1 MPPEQSDGINLC
13 RNKIGFWV
21 FEVYVGAFR
30 LIFMEGRDWQPKHC
44 VRGPVMTEIL
54 SFDIVIVGSGI
65 AGLRAAIEA
74 ARVSNGKCNIAVIT
88 KVQAMRSHSVS
99 AEGGTAAVLYPDKGD
114 SFESHSYDTVKGS
127 DFLADQDAVDFFV
140 HAMPGEIYQLEHW
153 GMPWSRTEDGRI
165 AQRNFGGYSF
175 PRATFAADRVG
186 FFEMQTLYDT
196 TRKFGN
202 IHFFQEWY
210 VTSLIVEKGVF
221 RGVTAIDLKS
231 GGYHAFS
238 ARAGVI
244 ATGGAGR
251 LYKFATYGYSST
263 PDGLSLAY
271 RAGAPI
277 EDMEFVQFHPTGLIP
292 SGVLITEGARGDG
305 AVLLNSKGERFM
317 KRYAPEKL
325 DLASRDVVS
334 RGMITEI
341 LEGRG
346 LTDAVTGMEYL
357 LLDLRHLGGEKI
369 KERLSGIREIAI
381 KFKGIDPI
389 DDPLP
394 VRPVCHYTMGGIGT
408 NVKAETRIIGLWAA
422 GEAACVSINGA
433 NRLGANST
441 AECLVF
447 GTQAGAG
454 AAKYAIAQQSQN
466 VSQDAVSLEEKRL
479 FDEILHGSGTENPY
493 EIHNQIQTIMDKYAY
508 VYRTGEG
515 LETGLKELRDLR
527 KLTYRHVDDQGKE
540 YNTNFINVL
549 ELEAMFDIA
558 EIVLAGGL
566 ARTESRGAHA
576 RTDFPKRDDPNWL
589 RHTLAFQSAE
599 GPRFEYAPVTIT
611 KYQPIDRHY

>member
-1 MPPEQSDGINLC
+1 
-13 RNKIGFWV
+13 
-21 FEVYVGAFR
+21 
-30 LIFMEGRDWQPKHC
+30 
-44 VRGPVMTEIL
+44 MTEVL
-54 SFDIVIVGSGI
+54 TYDVAVVGSGI

-74 ARVSNGKCNIAVIT
+74 ARVSKGKSSIAVIT

-114 SFESHSYDTVKGS
+114 SFESHIYDTIKGS
-127 DFLADQDAVDFFV
+127 DFLADQDAVEFFV
-140 HAMPGEIYQLEHW
+140 EAMPSEIYLLEHW

-196 TRKFGN
+196 SRKFDD

-210 VTSLIVEKGVF
+210 VTSLIVEHGVF
-221 RGVTAIDLKS
+221 RGLTAIDIKT
-231 GGYHAFS
+231 GGFHLFK
-238 ARAGVI
+238 ARAGVM

-251 LYKFATYGYSST
+251 LYRFATYGYSST

-305 AVLLNSKGERFM
+305 AVLVNSKGERFM
-317 KRYAPEKL
+317 KKYAPEKL

-334 RGMITEI
+334 RAMITEI
-341 LEGRG
+341 QEGRG
-346 LTDAVTGMEYL
+346 FKDPVSEMEHL
-357 LLDLRHLGGEKI
+357 LLDLRHLGAEKI

-389 DDPLP
+389 HEPLP
-394 VRPVCHYTMGGIGT
+394 VRPVCHYTMGGIRT
-408 NVKAETRIIGLWAA
+408 NMKAETPIIGLWAA
-422 GEAACVSINGA
+422 GEAACLSINGA

-441 AECLVF
+441 GECLVF
-447 GTQAGAG
+447 GAQAGAG
-454 AAKYAIAQQSQN
+454 AAQYALEQLAHNMNMQ
-466 VSQDAVSLEEKRL
+466 AVHQEEKRL
-479 FDEILHGSGTENPY
+479 FDEVFHGKGTENPY
-493 EIHNQIQTIMDKYAY
+493 EVHTQIQEIMDKCAY

-515 LETGLKELRDLR
+515 LEAGLRELRGLR
-527 KLTYRHVDDQGKE
+527 NRAYRHVDDQAKE
-540 YNTNFINVL
+540 YNTNFVNVL
-549 ELEAMFDIA
+549 ELEAMFHVA
-558 EIVLAGGL
+558 EIVLAGGF
-566 ARTESRGAHA
+566 ARTESRGAHS
-576 RTDFPKRDDPNWL
+576 RLDYPRRDDENWL
-589 RHTLAFQSAE
+589 RHTLAYYSPD
-599 GPRFEYAPVTIT
+599 GPRFDYAPVTIT
-611 KYQPIDRHY
+611 RYTPTERRY

>member
-1 MPPEQSDGINLC
+1 
-13 RNKIGFWV
+13 
-21 FEVYVGAFR
+21 
-30 LIFMEGRDWQPKHC
+30 
-44 VRGPVMTEIL
+44 
-54 SFDIVIVGSGI
+54 
-65 AGLRAAIEA
+65 
-74 ARVSNGKCNIAVIT
+74 
-88 KVQAMRSHSVS
+88 MRSHSVS

-114 SFESHSYDTVKGS
+114 TLESHIYDTIKGS
-127 DFLADQDAVDFFV
+127 DFLADQDAVEFFV
-140 HAMPGEIYQLEHW
+140 NAMPAEIYMLEHW

-196 TRKFGN
+196 TRKFEN

-210 VTSLIVEKGVF
+210 VTSLIVDNGVF
-221 RGVTAIDLKS
+221 KGVTAIDLKN
-231 GGYHAFS
+231 GEFHAFN
-238 ARAGVI
+238 AKAGVI

-292 SGVLITEGARGDG
+292 SGVLITEGVRGDG
-305 AVLLNSKGERFM
+305 AILINSKGERFM
-317 KRYAPEKL
+317 KQYAPEKL

-334 RGMITEI
+334 RAMITEI
-341 LEGRG
+341 QEGRG
-346 LTDAVTGMEYL
+346 IKDRVSGMDHL

-389 DDPLP
+389 DEPLP
-394 VRPVCHYTMGGIGT
+394 VRPVCHYNMGGIKT
-408 NVKAETRIIGLWAA
+408 DIKAQTPIAALWAA

-441 AECLVF
+441 SECLVF
-447 GTQAGAG
+447 GTQAGAN
-454 AAKYAIAQQSQN
+454 AAQYAMGQPSHNLNQQ
-466 VSQDAVSLEEKRL
+466 AVAAEEKRL
-479 FDEILHGSGTENPY
+479 FDGILHGSGSENPY
-493 EIHNQIQTIMDKYAY
+493 EIHNEVQEIMDKYAY
-508 VYRTGEG
+508 VYRTGER
-515 LETGLKELRDLR
+515 LEEGLKQLRALHL
-527 KLTYRHVDDQGKE
+527 KSFRHVDDQARE

-549 ELEAMFDIA
+549 ELEAMFEVA
-558 EIVLAGGL
+558 EIILAGGL
-566 ARTESRGAHA
+566 ARTESRGAH
-576 RTDFPKRDDPNWL
+576 TSNGL
-589 RHTLAFQSAE
+589 SQT
-599 GPRFEYAPVTIT
+599 
-611 KYQPIDRHY
+611 

>member
-1 MPPEQSDGINLC
+1 MAE
-13 RNKIGFWV
+13 
-21 FEVYVGAFR
+21 
-30 LIFMEGRDWQPKHC
+30 
-44 VRGPVMTEIL
+44 TL
-54 SFDIVIVGSGI
+54 SYDVVIVGSGL

-74 ARVSNGKCNIAVIT
+74 ARVSNGKCSIAVLT

-114 SFESHSYDTVKGS
+114 TLESHIYDTIKGS
-127 DFLADQDAVDFFV
+127 DFLADQDAVEFFV
-140 HAMPGEIYQLEHW
+140 NAMPAEIYMLEHW

-196 TRKFGN
+196 TRKFES

-210 VTSLIVEKGVF
+210 VTSLIVENGVF
-221 RGVTAIDLKS
+221 KGVTAIDLKT
-231 GGYHAFS
+231 GEFHAFN
-238 ARAGVI
+238 AKAGII

-263 PDGLSLAY
+263 PDGLSLVY

-305 AVLLNSKGERFM
+305 AILINSKGERFM
-317 KRYAPEKL
+317 KKYAPEKM

-334 RGMITEI
+334 RAMITEI
-341 LEGRG
+341 QEGRG
-346 LTDAVTGMEYL
+346 MTDPISGMDYL
-357 LLDLRHLGGEKI
+357 LLDLRHLGAEKI

-389 DDPLP
+389 DEPLP
-394 VRPVCHYTMGGIGT
+394 IRPVCHYTMGGIRT
-408 NVKAETRIIGLWAA
+408 DMKAQTPIAALWAA

-447 GTQAGAG
+447 GAQAGAN
-454 AAKYAIAQQSQN
+454 AAQYALKQPSHDLNQKAIVA
-466 VSQDAVSLEEKRL
+466 EEKRL
-479 FDEILHGSGTENPY
+479 FDGIFHGSGGENPY
-493 EIHNQIQTIMDKYAY
+493 EVHNEVQTIMDKYAY

-515 LETGLKELRDLR
+515 LGEGLKQLRELHNRSF
-527 KLTYRHVDDQGKE
+527 RHVDDQAKE

-549 ELEAMFDIA
+549 ELEAMFDVA
-558 EIVLAGGL
+558 EIVLAGGF
-566 ARTESRGAHA
+566 ARTESRGAHS
-576 RTDFPKRDDPNWL
+576 RIDYPKRDDANWL
-589 RHTLAFQSAE
+589 KHTLCYYTPD
-599 GPRFEYAPVTIT
+599 GPRIDYAPVTIT
-611 KYQPIDRHY
+611 RYTPTERHY